1 MSIATAAS
9 PGPHNQHQSSQR
21 PLHIDLLFSVNKK
34 DNTPVYTLQTSTS
47 SQASGG
53 NKSGKQTEADEGLA
67 RKLKGLTVTRTLE
80 EDVELSLLL
89 ATLPASL
96 RDPIIAFLKSNDDRQ
111 LVEVVI
117 DTGRPPVLWF
127 QDDTNVPAQREVEEV
142 DLESCLGALL
152 SDGKEWTS
160 DNRIGIS
167 KSLHRISAVR
177 NRHNK
182 VIGYRL

>member
-1 MSIATAAS
+1 MRDSLGSSRASQS
-9 PGPHNQHQSSQR
+9 PGRSKR
-21 PLHIDLLFSVNKK
+21 
-34 DNTPVYTLQTSTS
+34 TS
-47 SQASGG
+47 
-53 NKSGKQTEADEGLA
+53 
-67 RKLKGLTVTRTLE
+67 
-80 EDVELSLLL
+80 LSLLL